1 MAAIF
6 RKTFARANLLGANT
20 TATARRIHTSLTKDR
35 ARGRQL
41 DGDKIKNMEEFARLS
56 GISRP
61 TVSRY
66 FNDPASVRPSSRKR
80 IEQALERFD
89 YRPNIFAMNQNRRL
103 TKNIGIVV
111 PYLAD
116 PFFAEIARI
125 IQLRCISAG
134 FAPILY
140 SAYGQQKLEKE
151 ILEGLTALKP
161 VGVFLAPLGRMSDRA
176 AIARFCRDV
185 PTVLFDSNIEGMG
198 EAFVG
203 SDNFS
208 FVQQT
213 VDYLCRT
220 GSPPCFFEMRT
231 PANPNANKR
240 RHAYLKIMEDAGLQP
255 HVVQVEGKGWGFEEI
270 GRRGAHDM
278 IDAGPLPTDTVLCSN
293 DRLAI
298 GVLAA
303 CYERGLRVGR
313 GDGCALRVASH
324 DDHPF
329 SRFTCPSLT
338 TAAHEYEAVADK
350 CMETL
355 FSLIEAGGRFSVREE
370 TLIPARLI
378 LRTSA

>member
-1 MAAIF
+1 M
-6 RKTFARANLLGANT
+6 
-20 TATARRIHTSLTKDR
+20 SD
-35 ARGRQL
+35 Q
-41 DGDKIKNMEEFARLS
+41 KIRNMEEFAALS
-56 GISRP
+56 GLSRP
-61 TVSRY
+61 TVSKY
-66 FNDPASVRPSSRKR
+66 FHDPASVRATTRAR
-80 IEQALERFD
+80 IEEALERYDF
-89 YRPNIFAMNQNRRL
+89 RPNIYAMNQNRSL
-103 TKNIGIVV
+103 TKNVGIVV

-125 IQLRCISAG
+125 LELRCIEAG
-134 FAPILY
+134 FSPILY
-140 SAYGQQKLEKE
+140 SSHGEQKLEKE

-161 VGVFLAPLGRMSDRA
+161 AGVFLAPLGRLSDRGVVE
-176 AIARFCRDV
+176 RFCRDV

-213 VDYLCRT
+213 VEYLCRT
-220 GSPPCFFEMRT
+220 GAPPCFFEMRT

-240 RHAYLKIMEDAGLQP
+240 RKAYLQIMEAAGLKP
-255 HVVQVEGKGWGFEEI
+255 HVVSVEGEGWGFEEI
-270 GRRGAHDM
+270 GRRGAHEV
-278 IDAGPLPTDTVLCSN
+278 IASGRLPTDTVLCSN

-298 GVLAA
+298 GFLSA

-313 GDGCALRVASH
+313 GEGCALRVASH

-338 TAAHEYEAVADK
+338 TAAHEYEAVAGK
-350 CMETL
+350 CMNTL
-355 FSLIEAGGRFSVREE
+355 FSLIETGGRFATREE

>member
-1 MAAIF
+1 MSE
-6 RKTFARANLLGANT
+6 
-20 TATARRIHTSLTKDR
+20 H
-35 ARGRQL
+35 
-41 DGDKIKNMEEFARLS
+41 KIRNMEEFAALS
-56 GISRP
+56 GLSRP
-61 TVSRY
+61 TVSKY
-66 FNDPASVRPSSRKR
+66 FNDPASVRATTRER
-80 IEQALERFD
+80 IEAALQRYDF
-89 YRPNIFAMNQNRRL
+89 RPNIYAVNQNRSL
-103 TKNIGIVV
+103 TKNVGIVV

-125 IQLRCISAG
+125 IELRCIDAG
-134 FAPILY
+134 FSPMLY
-140 SAYGQQKLEKE
+140 SAHGEQKLESE
-151 ILEGLTALKP
+151 ILEGLAALKP
-161 VGVFLAPLGRMSDRA
+161 AGVFLAPLGRLSNRGA
-176 AIARFCRDV
+176 VERFCRNV

-208 FVQQT
+208 FVKQT

-220 GSPPCFFEMRT
+220 GSPPCFFEIRT

-240 RHAYLKIMEDAGLQP
+240 RHAYLKIMQDAGLEP
-255 HVVQVEGKGWGFEEI
+255 HVVQVEGEGWGFEEI
-270 GRRGAHDM
+270 GRRGAHQV
-278 IDAGPLPTDTVLCSN
+278 IASGGLATDTVLCSN

-298 GVLAA
+298 GFLAA

-355 FSLIEAGGRFSVREE
+355 FSLIEAGGRFSTREE
-370 TLIPARLI
+370 TLIEARLI